1 MGLVDLFSDGNEEQA
16 AGVVD
21 KGYKKGYKSAKK
33 ELRKGFKGLKKDYAA
48 ALNQISTSADT
59 ARGDVTAGRDAGLA
73 TFQPYAETGAAG
85 STMYNNGL
93 GLNGEAGNTAAVDTF
108 RTSPGYDFRM
118 DEGLTALDRRAASRG
133 MLASGNNSID
143 TLTYAGGLADQEYGT
158 WLDRLKGQQDMGVGV
173 AGAQAGLYS
182 GAGGQLADIATGAGT
197 KNAAIKTGRGDV
209 RMGYGEKLADLG
221 YATRLG
227 RAGVEAGYLAGKDQS
242 GANAVGTI
250 LGGASLGAKLLG
262 GGSAA

>member
-1 MGLVDLFSDGNEEQA
+1 MGLVDLFSDNNEQQA

-21 KGYKKGYKSAKK
+21 KGYKKGYKNAKK
-33 ELRKGFKGLKKDYAA
+33 DLGKGFRGLKKDYAK
-48 ALNQISTSADT
+48 ALNDINTSANT
-59 ARGDVTAGRDAGLA
+59 ARADVTAGRDAGLA
-73 TFQPYAETGAAG
+73 AFQPYADAGAAG
-85 STMYNNGL
+85 SAMYNNGL
-93 GLNGEAGNTAAVDTF
+93 GLNGSAGNTAAVDAF
-108 RTSPGYDFRM
+108 QVGPGYQFAM
-118 DEGLTALDRRAASRG
+118 DQGLTALDRRAASRG

-143 TLTYAGGLADQEYGT
+143 TINYSQGLANQEYGS

-182 GAGGQLADIATGAGT
+182 GTGGQLADIATGAGT
-197 KNAAIKTGRGDV
+197 KAAAIKTGRGDV

-227 RAGVEAGYLAGKDQS
+227 RAGVEAGYLAGKDQT

-250 LGGASLGAKLLG
+250 IGGASLGAKLLG
-262 GGSAA
+262 GA